1 MIFETLGWRIDG
13 VGSSFD
19 DRYGG
24 VWDWDLL
31 LSGKEF
37 GQRDVGVVIVD
48 GILAKN

>member
-1 MIFETLGWRIDG
+1 MIFEILGWRIDG
-13 VGSSFD
+13 VGSSFN

-24 VWDWDLL
+24 VWLRDLL

-37 GQRDVGVVIVD
+37 DQRDVGAVVVD